1 MNKIESGMLEF
12 IKLREDILSFPVP
25 GNEAR
30 QRRNGYLTA
39 LHLFENEL
47 KRDIKNNR
55 DDKMSFEHLYA
66 FKENCLQKVLENI
79 ISIFDN
85 HMIFDDIGQASAWID
100 IGREIRNIYIN
111 LKFGEEGEDGAKR
124 AIQEMEQEPGEDLR
138 SEGNNQRQG

>member
-1 MNKIESGMLEF
+1 MNKIESGMIEF

-30 QRRNGYLTA
+30 HRKNGYLTA

-55 DDKMSFEHLYA
+55 DDQRSFEHLYA
-66 FKENCLQKVLENI
+66 FKENCLHKVLENI
-79 ISIFDN
+79 ISVFDN

-111 LKFGEEGEDGAKR
+111 LKFGEEEGNGSKR
-124 AIQEMEQEPGEDLR
+124 TIQEMEQKSGEDLR
-138 SEGNNQRQG
+138 S